1 MSLASFGC
9 ERQNRL
15 SRTSALRGS
24 TANCL
29 RFRSVRDWIDCN
41 RSMTPKGTIVELF
54 LGRKASALIPVV
66 MSLTALMLVLVQVWI
81 HGLSPEPDE
90 GAVAH
95 LYQLLV
101 LGQMPVIACFGI
113 RWLRQAPLQGLR
125 VLVAQG
131 FALAAALVPVHMM
144 GW

>member
-1 MSLASFGC
+1 M
-9 ERQNRL
+9 
-15 SRTSALRGS
+15 
-24 TANCL
+24 
-29 RFRSVRDWIDCN
+29 
-41 RSMTPKGTIVELF
+41 ELF
-54 LGRKASALIPVV
+54 LGKKASALIPVV
-66 MSLTALMLVLVQVWI
+66 MSITALMLVAVQVSI

-101 LGQMPVIACFGI
+101 VGQIPVIAFFGI

-125 VLVAQG
+125 VVVAQG